1 VPRFSP
7 MTLVACALCVALT
20 SGCRDKKTPEDYL
33 SSADGLY
40 QRQDLERARVEYR
53 NVLALDAN
61 NAAAHYGLA
70 SISRDKKETGAYMFH
85 LGKAVQ
91 LDPQQAEWQFEYGE
105 LALLTGDIATAA
117 AAERRLR
124 ELQPNSAK
132 TAQLSLALAV
142 TQSRWNEAKRI
153 ADAALAAYPDNADL
167 WGLAAVAAKKQRLWE
182 QALQALDKA
191 IALSDN
197 PMQYRLLRIE
207 VNQERGNLEA
217 TINDL
222 SEMIAI
228 SKEPEPQI
236 IHLSKLLYQR
246 DGHDAT
252 VASLQQY
259 IQRFP
264 NSYALQTL
272 HVDLVKNRDPQEA
285 GRLLDNY
292 IQRAAD
298 PTGLLF
304 YRVSAALANNL
315 ADLARQ
321 DLQTILNRPGVT
333 EKAQAEARA
342 LLAEIAWLEQDW
354 AKAGGLV
361 DQVLKADS
369 NHVSALLLKGRLLL
383 RENRA
388 TEAVPYFNKVL
399 GLDRDSIP
407 AMEALAAINQHLGK
421 VGVAGDYYQRIL
433 ERDPKHY
440 EALRFAI
447 SESFGKGHYTHTNE
461 QLNKA
466 LQIYPN
472 DMTLLS
478 VKLQLAAMLGN
489 YNEANALVN
498 KLRELKVDTAD
509 ILFFQG
515 FIKQKQGDHKAAMA
529 QFGEAIS
536 KRGEYEKALQA
547 MFTSAQSAG
556 DINGFRNFLTR
567 HLKANPSDKSALLA
581 QARLASSDEA
591 VKLIPD
597 IENALRTTPLWEAGA
612 VVLADLYRQ
621 SGDENKAM
629 ELLATQYRENP
640 TAGVGVA
647 YARYLE
653 KLGTAEQAGQLYE
666 ELLTNHTDNTIVRNN
681 YALFLLEKVASPQ
694 ANRKALQLT
703 EAFSSSE
710 NPALLDTYGNA
721 LVKNQSAD
729 KAVFIFKKALSLADI
744 PDIKLHYVEALYASG
759 KKTAA
764 LELLAETEETAV
776 ANKDVTLAEK
786 ITELRKTVK

>member
-1 VPRFSP
+1 

-53 NVLALDAN
+53 NVLALDPNSAS
-61 NAAAHYGLA
+61 AHYGLA
-70 SISRDKKETGAYMFH
+70 SIARDKKETGAYLFH

-91 LDPQQAEWQFEYGE
+91 LDPQQAAWQFEYGE
-105 LALLTGDIATAA
+105 LALLTGDVATAA

-124 ELQPNSAK
+124 ELQPGSAK

-142 TQSRWNEAKRI
+142 TQGRWNEAKRI
-153 ADAALAAYPDNADL
+153 ADAGLAAYPDNADL

-191 IALSDN
+191 IALSDD
-197 PMQYRLLRIE
+197 PMQYRLLRVE

-217 TINDL
+217 TIADL

-228 SKEPEPQI
+228 SKTPEAQI

-252 VASLQQY
+252 VTRLQQY
-259 IQRFP
+259 IQQYP
-264 NSYALQTL
+264 TAYALQTL

-292 IQRAAD
+292 IQQASD

-315 ADLARQ
+315 VDLARQ
-321 DLQTILNRPGVT
+321 DLQTILNRPAVT

-342 LLAEIAWLEQDW
+342 LLAEIAWLEQGW
-354 AKAGGLV
+354 ATAASLV

-383 RENRA
+383 RENRPA
-388 TEAVPYFNKVL
+388 DAVPYFNKVL
-399 GLDRDSIP
+399 GLERDSIP
-407 AMEALAAINQHLGK
+407 AMESLAAINQHLGK
-421 VGVAGDYYQRIL
+421 FGVAADYYQRIL
-433 ERDPKHY
+433 ERNPNHY
-440 EALRFAI
+440 DALRFAI
-447 SESFGKGHYTHTNE
+447 SESFGKGHYTNTNA

-472 DMTLLS
+472 DMALLS
-478 VKLQLAAMLGN
+478 IKLQLAAMLGN
-489 YNEANALVN
+489 YNEADALLN
-498 KLRELKVDTAD
+498 KLRELKIDAAD
-509 ILFFQG
+509 IAFFQG

-529 QFGEAIS
+529 QFGEAVS

-547 MFTSAQSAG
+547 MFTSAQSA
-556 DINGFRNFLTR
+556 DDMTGFRNFLTR
-567 HLKANPSDKSALLA
+567 HLKAHPTDKSALLA
-581 QARLASSDEA
+581 QARLAPPGEA
-591 VKLIPD
+591 VQLIPD

-621 SGDENKAM
+621 SGDENKAL
-629 ELLATQYRENP
+629 ELLGVQYRENP

-653 KLGTAEQAGQLYE
+653 KLGTAEQAGLLYE
-666 ELLTNHTDNTIVRNN
+666 ELLNNHTENTIVRNN
-681 YALFLLEKVASPQ
+681 YALFLLEKIASPQ

-721 LVKNQSAD
+721 LVKNQNAD
-729 KAVFIFKKALSLADI
+729 KAVFILKKALSLADI

-759 KKTAA
+759 KKTSA
-764 LELLAETEETAV
+764 LELLNEMEQSAV
-776 ANKDVTLAEK
+776 TNKDAELIGK
-786 ITELRKTVK
+786 IAELRKTMK